1 MEEETVN
8 ATAAALCVYTNC
20 YREEGGLRETDG
32 DVEVHK
38 LGRGIWVAEEVAA
51 SGGPPLQL
59 DHG

>member
-1 MEEETVN
+1 MN

-38 LGRGIWVAEEVAA
+38 LGRGVWVAEEVAA

>member
-1 MEEETVN
+1 MDEETVN
-8 ATAAALCVYTNC
+8 AMNEYTNC
-20 YREEGGLRETDG
+20 YREEGGIRETDG

-38 LGRGIWVAEEVAA
+38 LGRGVWVAEEVAA